1 MSSVRK
7 SDIFGVMILAFD
19 FLVAGPAGK
28 YPLSTV
34 HSVWF
39 RASLSVV
46 SWGGVISAVALPIW
60 IGIRLFREPSGRLL
74 KVVEFVGALGWIVV
88 LGHQIVSDFPVI

>member
-7 SDIFGVMILAFD
+7 SDIIGATILAFD

-34 HSVWF
+34 SNPWF
-39 RASLSVV
+39 RTLLSAAF
-46 SWGGVISAVALPIW
+46 WFGIISAVLLPIW
-60 IGIRLFREPSGRLL
+60 IGIRLVREPNGRLV
-74 KVVEFVGALGWIVV
+74 KFVEFLGVLGWV
-88 LGHQIVSDFPVI
+88 LVLTHLIASEFPVI